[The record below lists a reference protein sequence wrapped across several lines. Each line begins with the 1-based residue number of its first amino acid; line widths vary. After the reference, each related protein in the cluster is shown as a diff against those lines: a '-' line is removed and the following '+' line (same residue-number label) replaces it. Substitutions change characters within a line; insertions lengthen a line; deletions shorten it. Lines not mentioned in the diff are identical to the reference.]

1 MLRAVLTVSVAL
13 SCLALVFILQSTVGS
28 GTQFRSEASTHRF
41 LYGAESNLNVDSNLR
56 TVKSGIRRRRLPGSD
71 YSLDFDQFDSAEAG
85 FLAGILFV
93 IALVCLLICCCCG
106 GCSLWD
112 LVAVAC
118 LWEIC
123 CDRDGSRAAS
133 LGDFVLV

>member
-1 MLRAVLTVSVAL
+1 MIRAVLTGSVA
-13 SCLALVFILQSTVGS
+13 CLALVFVLQSHVGS
-28 GTQFRSEASTHRF
+28 GTLHHPEVATQRSLRN
-41 LYGAESNLNVDSNLR
+41 AESSLDFDTNFR
-56 TVKSGIRRRRLPGSD
+56 TVKSDIRRRRLPGSD

-112 LVAVAC
+112 LVAIAC

-123 CDRDGSRAAS
+123 CDRDGARAAS
-133 LGDFVLV
+133 MGDFVLV